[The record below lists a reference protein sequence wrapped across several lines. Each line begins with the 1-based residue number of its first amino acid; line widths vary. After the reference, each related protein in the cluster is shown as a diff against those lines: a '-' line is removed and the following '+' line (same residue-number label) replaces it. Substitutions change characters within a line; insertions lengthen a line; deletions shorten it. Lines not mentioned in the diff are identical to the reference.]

1 MRGEIFEQ
9 GFEPQFSG
17 HETFPLR
24 YSWLKKA
31 FDAVHARETDRD
43 NRTIFSG
50 DDAISNFGVGKNMVT
65 SMRYWSVAAR
75 VIEDTSDSNKGPYG
89 LTSLGRY
96 LFGEEGLDPYIENPA
111 TLWLI
116 HWQLAANPK
125 PTTTVHFVFNHFH
138 TASFY
143 RQQLIDSIQ
152 RYCDSI
158 KYSTKISS
166 HTLKR
171 DVECFLRTYATKA
184 VNGEEDSLDSLL
196 SELSLIRVIGKQDG
210 FALDRGHKPS
220 LPDAIFLY
228 GLISFALSRR
238 GNRVF
243 SLESLLH
250 EPGSPGR
257 IFLLDEEALLERLGA
272 IEHASGEK
280 ISWSETA
287 GLRQII
293 FHDDPGQFDL
303 MKVAA
308 AAYKRRG
315 RSATHRLGGQ

>member
-1 MRGEIFEQ
+1 MRGEIYEP

-24 YSWLKKA
+24 YSWLKKT
-31 FDAVHARETDRD
+31 FDAVKAREGDRD

-50 DDAISNFGVGKNMVT
+50 DEAISNFGVGKNMVT
-65 SMRYWSVAAR
+65 SMRYWSVATR
-75 VIEDTSDSNKGPYG
+75 IIEDPSDSNKGPYG
-89 LTSLGRY
+89 LTELGRS
-96 LFGEEGLDPYIENPA
+96 LFGEDGLDPYIENPA

-184 VNGEEDSLDSLL
+184 INGEEDSLDSLL

-228 GLISFALSRR
+228 GLISFARSRG
-238 GNRVF
+238 GNRVL
-243 SLESLLH
+243 SLETVLH
-250 EPGSPGR
+250 DPGSPGR

-280 ISWSETA
+280 ITWSETA
-287 GLRQII
+287 GLRQVI
-293 FHDDPGQFDL
+293 FHDDPSQFNL
-303 MKVAA
+303 IKIAA
-308 AAYKRRG
+308 SAYKNRRSDT
-315 RSATHRLGGQ
+315 RRLNGGQ

>member
-1 MRGEIFEQ
+1 MRGQIFEQ

-24 YSWLKKA
+24 YSWLKKT
-31 FDAVHARETDRD
+31 FDAIKAREGDRD

-75 VIEDTSDSNKGPYG
+75 VIEDTSDSNKGPYA
-89 LTSLGRY
+89 LTSLGRS
-96 LFGEEGLDPYIENPA
+96 LFGDGGLDPYIENPA

-138 TASFY
+138 TATFY

-158 KYSTKISS
+158 KYSAKISP

-171 DVECFLRTYATKA
+171 DVECFLRTYATRP

-196 SELSLIRVIGKQDG
+196 SELALIRVIGKQDG

-220 LPDAIFLY
+220 LSDAIFLY
-228 GLISFALSRR
+228 GLISFAQSRG

-243 SLESLLH
+243 SLETVLH
-250 EPGSPGR
+250 DPGSPGR

-280 ISWSETA
+280 ITWSETA
-287 GLRQII
+287 GLRQVI
-293 FHDDPGQFDL
+293 FHDDPNQFNL
-303 MKVAA
+303 IKIAA
-308 AAYKRRG
+308 SAYKSRR
-315 RSATHRLGGQ
+315 SDTHRPHGGQ